1 MLIHLIRF
9 LEDESGNNLIEYA
22 LVAALVSVVIV
33 GSLETMGGILSD
45 WFFALSGELVAAA
58 GTGSAPTPPP
68 TP

>member
-22 LVAALVSVVIV
+22 LVAALLSITIF
-33 GSLETMGGILSD
+33 GSLETMGGTVSD
-45 WFFALSGELVAAA
+45 WFFAISGELDAAA